1 MYEDSNVSNLFY
13 VRKKPYNK
21 KRTISVLF
29 VFVASLQT
37 MSNKEKE
44 DDEIGTDSNII
55 ADAVMV
61 QMIPH

>member
-21 KRTISVLF
+21 QRTISVLF
-29 VFVASLQT
+29 VFVVSLQT

-44 DDEIGTDSNII
+44 DDEIGTDRNII
-55 ADAVMV
+55 ADVVMV